1 MSSEQKVALVTGA
14 GSGIGR
20 HSALALVEAGYSVV
34 VAGRR
39 QEALEETVAQA
50 GDAAQILAVPTDV
63 GDPDAVHA
71 LFARLDVRVL
81 LFFVFP
87 MRLKTLRLWT
97 PRCEVY

>member
-39 QEALEETVAQA
+39 QEALEETVAHQEQLL
-50 GDAAQILAVPTDV
+50 GELN
-63 GDPDAVHA
+63 GA
-71 LFARLDVRVL
+71 LSQLRLDFDAL
-81 LFFVFP
+81 LKHSRNAEMQIQWLLENSSRDQDP
-87 MRLKTLRLWT
+87 LDEK
-97 PRCEVY
+97 PPHY